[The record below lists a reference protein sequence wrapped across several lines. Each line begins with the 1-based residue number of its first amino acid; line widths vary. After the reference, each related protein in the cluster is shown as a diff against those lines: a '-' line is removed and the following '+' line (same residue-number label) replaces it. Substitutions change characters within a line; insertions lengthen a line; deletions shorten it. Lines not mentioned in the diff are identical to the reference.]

1 MIFDIY
7 TRINIGSEINRDI
20 DFAISSLIAN
30 SCLVAHRISS
40 RLSSRMESENQKGSP
55 EDPADHVEHHQI
67 SPVLGTKTPEVE
79 SKDSTEENMS
89 LASFSKKKAF
99 NVRI

>member
-30 SCLVAHRISS
+30 SCLIAHRISS

-55 EDPADHVEHHQI
+55 EDPPDHAQDQI

>member
-30 SCLVAHRISS
+30 SCLIAHRISS
-40 RLSSRMESENQKGSP
+40 RPSSRMESEIQKGSP
-55 EDPADHVEHHQI
+55 EDPPDHAEDRR
-67 SPVLGTKTPEVE
+67 KTPEVE
-79 SKDSTEENMS
+79 SKNSTEENIS